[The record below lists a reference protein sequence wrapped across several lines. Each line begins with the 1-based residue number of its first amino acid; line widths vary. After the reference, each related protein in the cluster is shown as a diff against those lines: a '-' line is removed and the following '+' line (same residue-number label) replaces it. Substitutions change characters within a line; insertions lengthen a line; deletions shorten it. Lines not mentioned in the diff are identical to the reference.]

1 MKEKVTQGNIG
12 GGFAAGEQQ
21 NICSDQSWSIILS
34 TAVAELGCCNRHVEL
49 DYSLPPQQKS

>member
-34 TAVAELGCCNRHVEL
+34 MAVAELGCCNRHVEL
-49 DYSLPPQQKS
+49 DYSLPPQ